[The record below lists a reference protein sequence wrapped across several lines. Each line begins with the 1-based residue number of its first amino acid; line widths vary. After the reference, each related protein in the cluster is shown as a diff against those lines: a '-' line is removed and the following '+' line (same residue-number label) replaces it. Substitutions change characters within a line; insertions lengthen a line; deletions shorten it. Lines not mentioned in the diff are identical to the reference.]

1 MRPLFG
7 QFTNLTCIV
16 YCLDL
21 QIQTSSSLFGVK
33 WILIGI
39 PVSRSSATTSS
50 VWNLDSNIRNITI
63 SFESC
68 LLTRRTNICAAVRSL
83 TNRDTLISQML
94 SKTSLPCPNQ
104 GYTLAVKL
112 CHCLETL
119 LCDQL
124 SYPMVKICCLSS
136 KLAKLTDVAKTT
148 YTFVYS

>member
-7 QFTNLTCIV
+7 RFTNLTCTV

-83 TNRDTLISQML
+83 TNQDTLISQKLSNL
-94 SKTSLPCPNQ
+94 SKPRIYVGGQALSLF
-104 GYTLAVKL
+104 GYFTLWSA
-112 CHCLETL
+112 L
-119 LCDQL
+119 LSHGQDMLPLIWIRKAHRCGQDNIYIRL
-124 SYPMVKICCLSS
+124 L
-136 KLAKLTDVAKTT
+136 LRW
-148 YTFVYS
+148 